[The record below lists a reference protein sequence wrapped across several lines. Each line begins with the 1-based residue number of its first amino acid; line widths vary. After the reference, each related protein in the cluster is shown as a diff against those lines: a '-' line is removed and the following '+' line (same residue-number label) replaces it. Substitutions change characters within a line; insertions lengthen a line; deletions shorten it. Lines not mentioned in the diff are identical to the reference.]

1 MRANSFGPC
10 SLLYYSPSLICTKP
24 HWKTYE
30 KQLFNLTAWEV
41 VNERC
46 ALSACSDSA
55 WRGIATDFSLWRWA
69 SVWCWKTS
77 RVCVIRWSKHWCNF
91 AMTQFLRVCVTV
103 SYVLFAFYPYGDAWM
118 HRNRPERERERDFGI
133 EFRLWQKQWLTKVNS
148 QTEVCLSTR
157 WTGVSFPSLSLSLSF
172 FLPLVQIAFFSKL
185 SLTLSVLHQNA
196 CC

>member
-1 MRANSFGPC
+1 MRHSFLIMRANSFGPC

-41 VNERC
+41 VNERR

-55 WRGIATDFSLWRWA
+55 LRGIATDFSLWRWA

-103 SYVLFAFYPYGDAWM
+103 SYVLFVFYPYGDAWM
-118 HRNRPERERERDFGI
+118 HRNRPEREREGLWRRIQIMTEAVTDQGQQSDRGLSFYSVNR
-133 EFRLWQKQWLTKVNS
+133 RLLP
-148 QTEVCLSTR
+148 L
-157 WTGVSFPSLSLSLSF
+157 FISLSLFLSPSRPNSLLF
-172 FLPLVQIAFFSKL
+172 
-185 SLTLSVLHQNA
+185 
-196 CC
+196 